1 MGWGREEERKR
12 ERELSQIDY
21 QLTQTALARL
31 CKISALKDIER
42 RKKNKKGAKHSK
54 QAKIYFT

>member
-31 CKISALKDIER
+31 CKMSALKEIER
-42 RKKNKKGAKHSK
+42 RKNKKGAKHSK